1 MLQQLIAN
9 GIIAASVYILVG
21 LAFLVSYS
29 TTRFFDFAYGILF
42 ALAAYCTYFL
52 VHFTGLPI
60 LISSLLA
67 TVTCIVV
74 AIAVQIL
81 VYRPLK
87 RKCASPLVL
96 LLVSLGIYVLLQN
109 CVSLAF
115 GDDTKT
121 IRPGS
126 IDQGINLLGATL
138 TRIQMDTISIAAVAS
153 CLLAVFLMWTRLGTS
168 MRAVA
173 SDPEL
178 ASVSGVSPNRVVL
191 SATAIS
197 SALVGIAG
205 ILTALDVD
213 MVPTMGL
220 RALVMGIV
228 AYVVGGVGSVAGVVL
243 GGLLLGTSQ
252 HLGLWRI
259 GSQWQDAI
267 AFVILI
273 TFLLLKPKG
282 FLGKQIKSEVA

>member
-9 GIIAASVYILVG
+9 GIIAASVYVLVG

-42 ALAAYCTYFL
+42 TLAAYGTYSL
-52 VHFTGLPI
+52 AHFTGLPI

-67 TVTCIVV
+67 TVTCILL
-74 AIAVQIL
+74 AMALQIS
-81 VYRPLK
+81 VYRPLN
-87 RKCASPLVL
+87 RNCASPLVL
-96 LLVSLGIYVLLQN
+96 LLVSLGIYILFQN
-109 CVSLAF
+109 CVSLAL

-121 IRPGS
+121 MRSGDIS
-126 IDQGINLLGATL
+126 QGINLLGAIL
-138 TRIQMDTISIAAVAS
+138 TRIQITTILTTAGVS
-153 CLLAVFLMWTRLGTS
+153 CLLAVFLMRTRLGTS

-178 ASVSGVSPNRVVL
+178 ASVSGVSPNRVVFA
-191 SATAIS
+191 ATAIS
-197 SALVGIAG
+197 SVLVSIAG
-205 ILTALDVD
+205 ILVALDVD
-213 MVPTMGL
+213 MTPTMGL
-220 RALVMGIV
+220 RALVMGII
-228 AYVVGGVGSVAGVVL
+228 AYIIGGVGSVAGVVL

-267 AFVILI
+267 AFVVLI
-273 TFLLLKPKG
+273 AFLLLKPKG
-282 FLGKQIKSEVA
+282 FLGKQIKSEAA